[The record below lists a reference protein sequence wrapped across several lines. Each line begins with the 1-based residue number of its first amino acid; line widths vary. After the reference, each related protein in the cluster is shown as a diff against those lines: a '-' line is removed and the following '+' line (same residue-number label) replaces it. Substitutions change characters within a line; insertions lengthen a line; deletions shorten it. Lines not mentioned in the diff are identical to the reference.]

1 MLGFPRICAYIYGMV
16 KKIKVM
22 NKRIIT
28 LALAAGLLIAAYYGF
43 IFSLKSF
50 LWLVKADST
59 MVGLVIVISVV
70 FYLAMVEIK
79 KSLDL

>member
-1 MLGFPRICAYIYGMV
+1 
-16 KKIKVM
+16 
-22 NKRIIT
+22 
-28 LALAAGLLIAAYYGF
+28 
-43 IFSLKSF
+43 
-50 LWLVKADST
+50 

>member
-22 NKRIIT
+22 NKGIIT
-28 LALAAGLLIAAYYGF
+28 LALAVSLLVAAYYGF
-43 IFSLKSF
+43 IFSILSF
-50 LWLVKADST
+50 LWLVKADDT

>member
-22 NKRIIT
+22 KKGIIT
-28 LALAAGLLIAAYYGF
+28 LALAVSLLVAAYYGF
-43 IFSLKSF
+43 IFSILSF
-50 LWLVKADST
+50 LWLVKADDT